1 MIPKFLKCQKTY
13 YPTPLS
19 TLQKLT
25 FQIQRPDGTPVSTE
39 MDTLTVSAV
48 LMPSNSAT
56 TTFYRATGGATF
68 EWIWLQTST
77 YFNQFTLS
85 QGDRIILKNVGFNA
99 TLATYPGFTDLVNY
113 LTQPQ
118 GLLVSSIGI
127 STGSYTGYKDGGNTA
142 GYANSIVVRN
152 SFQDPTLG
160 LTTVSPWVT
169 SYIASLAT
177 FTNAAS
183 ATTITPVA
191 GGSVSL
197 TLATGLAYT
206 AGMPVFVRG
215 ATTANNF
222 TGVISSYTTGTGV
235 TVINSIANINGSF
248 AGSVVYT
255 VVAGTVPSAGRLINM
270 NHQIQII
277 MRVITREMDSA
288 AKLRP
293 DNLQA

>member
-1 MIPKFLKCQKTY
+1 
-13 YPTPLS
+13 
-19 TLQKLT
+19 
-25 FQIQRPDGTPVSTE
+25 
-39 MDTLTVSAV
+39 
-48 LMPSNSAT
+48 
-56 TTFYRATGGATF
+56 
-68 EWIWLQTST
+68 
-77 YFNQFTLS
+77 
-85 QGDRIILKNVGFNA
+85 
-99 TLATYPGFTDLVNY
+99 
-113 LTQPQ
+113 
-118 GLLVSSIGI
+118 
-127 STGSYTGYKDGGNTA
+127 
-142 GYANSIVVRN
+142 
-152 SFQDPTLG
+152 
-160 LTTVSPWVT
+160 VSPWVT

-177 FTNAAS
+177 FTKPAS

-222 TGVISSYTTGTGV
+222 TGVVSSYTTGTGV
-235 TVINSIANINGSF
+235 IVINTIANINGSF

-255 VVAGTVPSAGRLINM
+255 VVAGTIPSAGRLINM